1 VTGCEEDTTSCL
13 AFPDQMT
20 GGRRAHDTVL
30 SKQQLLDTV
39 GSTDL
44 CDQLHDLGVPVAP
57 ISSDNKVAVLDTFWD
72 GKKNAGDECLGV
84 VILLEDL
91 DLLAKPRA
99 VVRGM
104 LAYSRCLRTD

>member
-1 VTGCEEDTTSCL
+1 
-13 AFPDQMT
+13 MT

-30 SKQQLLDTV
+30 SKQQLVDTV

-72 GKKNAGDECLGV
+72 GKENAGDECLGV